1 MRKVKIT
8 AGQAVEKLNDSFEAI
23 NKRTK
28 YILGKESGD
37 ILSEDE
43 MTEPEE
49 VLREGKLNI
58 FYKAITD
65 GMKTFKELSESLEK
79 MSSVLASCEVN
90 AGDALKVF
98 NQQKD
103 PIVVKSG
110 ETYVA
115 HSKGVDYI
123 CLDPWNYLED
133 ILKDPPLVFDIIETT
148 GFGRTERGGWE
159 NILEVEITD
168 EIAKL
173 RPMMRTEQYGLQKL
187 WGIRSDSGRPFICSD
202 SGKDVKE
209 WVWLGLATVKDLT
222 EVTE

>member
-1 MRKVKIT
+1 
-8 AGQAVEKLNDSFEAI
+8 
-23 NKRTK
+23 
-28 YILGKESGD
+28 
-37 ILSEDE
+37 
-43 MTEPEE
+43 MTELEE

-79 MSSVLASCEVN
+79 VSSVFASCGVKAE
-90 AGDALKVF
+90 DALKGF

-103 PIVVKSG
+103 PIIVKSG

-133 ILKDPPLVFDIIETT
+133 ILKEPPLVFDIIETT

-168 EIAKL
+168 DIAKL
-173 RPMMRTEQYGLQKL
+173 RPMVNIYDGKELLDCRKLTYIDRRYLQCE
-187 WGIRSDSGRPFICSD
+187 GITYLASAGWTC
-202 SGKDVKE
+202 K
-209 WVWLGLATVKDLT
+209 LATVKDLT